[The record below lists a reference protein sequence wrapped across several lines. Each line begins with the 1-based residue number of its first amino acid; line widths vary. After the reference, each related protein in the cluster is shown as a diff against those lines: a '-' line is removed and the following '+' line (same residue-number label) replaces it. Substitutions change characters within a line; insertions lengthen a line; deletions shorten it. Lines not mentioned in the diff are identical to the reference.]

1 MAASFAGEMNFSRR
15 ASSAEAFTPLECTL
29 MASLEAFVQTVQAW
43 ADEVSRVA
51 DAVSVTLVPEHKR
64 PSPRRSLEIELT
76 YAKTGVYRRWYEIHW
91 PRDALSDE
99 RLKKD
104 IQDDIRADL
113 GI

>member
-1 MAASFAGEMNFSRR
+1 MV
-15 ASSAEAFTPLECTL
+15 
-29 MASLEAFVQTVQAW
+29 ASLEAFVQTVQAW

-76 YAKTGVYRRWYEIHW
+76 YEKTGVYRRWYEIHW